1 VRFRERMSGEILKEL
16 KQGWVVP
23 PCQRAQGSLLF
34 LSFFEF
40 SPLVL
45 QRLFHVVW
53 LSFIPPCLSAPP
65 PPIPPTAPASHSH
78 HLVMPPPP
86 TGPSHRLVV
95 PPPPT
100 GPGCQPQPSRMVLF
114 YKKNYQIY
122 YLIYLV
128 PISFFT
134 S

>member
-1 VRFRERMSGEILKEL
+1 VRFRERMSGGILKEL

-40 SPLVL
+40 SPLIL

-65 PPIPPTAPASHSH
+65 PPIPPTAPASA
-78 HLVMPPPP
+78 LPPSCHAASPYWPLPSSCRAASPP
-86 TGPSHRLVV
+86 RL
-95 PPPPT
+95 
-100 GPGCQPQPSRMVLF
+100 PSRMVLF
-114 YKKNYQIY
+114 YKKIYQIY